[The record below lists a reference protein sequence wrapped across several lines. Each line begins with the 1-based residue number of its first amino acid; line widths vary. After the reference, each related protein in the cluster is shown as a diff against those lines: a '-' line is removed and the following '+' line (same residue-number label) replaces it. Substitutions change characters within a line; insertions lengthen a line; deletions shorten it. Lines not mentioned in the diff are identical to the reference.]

1 MAYTN
6 KFQQPDGGFV
16 NIADF
21 RNAGVYYGT
30 CATAASTAAKVV
42 SVTDARGSAFF
53 ELTSGAIIFVK
64 FTYANT
70 VQSAISLN
78 VNSTGAKTVK
88 YKNLTT
94 KAPVWNAANETIGF
108 TYDGSNFITI
118 DPFEVGATISYGQ
131 VDSTSTAT
139 AFTATV
145 PGITELTDGV
155 TVMLKN
161 GVVTSAAGFTIN
173 INGLGAKPVYSN
185 MATGNSV
192 TPTAP
197 TQETTIF
204 NINYTLLLIYSS
216 TIVSGGGWINYRGYD
231 SNTNTLAYQIYRER
245 NNGVMVNALYRYQIV
260 FTQKDGKFM
269 AANTTSNSTATSKT
283 LSTLAFDP
291 FQPIF
296 YYGSTTDVAAAAT
309 PDATYLYEQRY
320 DVDLRYAFNAGKTL
334 TANKAVYI
342 KCSPQADGTV
352 KFSGNAC
359 ITQTLPST
367 ADGYVY
373 LYLGKSY
380 STYQIVL
387 DIYHPIYEYKNGR
400 LGLWTNIEAGST
412 VSITP
417 TLSSGTQIATYT
429 IGSTSGTLYAP
440 SSGLP
445 SVTSADN
452 GKVLRVVDG
461 AWAAATVPDA
471 NGVSF

>member
-1 MAYTN
+1 MATYNIN
-6 KFQQPDGGFV
+6 KVSHGANAYNLQ
-16 NIADF
+16 DF

-30 CATAASTAAKVV
+30 CATAAATAAKVV
-42 SVTDARGSAFF
+42 TVTDGQGGSAF
-53 ELTSGAIIFVK
+53 ELKSGAIVNIK
-64 FTYANT
+64 FTYA
-70 VQSAISLN
+70 QSVDGAITLN
-78 VNSTGAKTVK
+78 VNGTGAKTVK
-88 YKNLTT
+88 YKDLTT
-94 KAPVWNAANETIGF
+94 KAPVWNGANEVISF
-108 TYDGSNFITI
+108 AYDGTNFVPIA
-118 DPFEVGATISYGQ
+118 PFEVGTTLSFGAC
-131 VDSTSTAT
+131 DSTSTAT
-139 AFTATV
+139 EFTATV
-145 PGITELTDGV
+145 PGVTELKDGV
-155 TVMLKN
+155 AVFLKN
-161 GVVTSAAGFTIN
+161 GVITSAAGFTIN
-173 INGLGAKPVYSN
+173 INGLGAKPVYTN
-185 MATGNSV
+185 MAAA
-192 TPTAP
+192 TA
-197 TQETTIF
+197 ETTIF
-204 NINYTLLLIYSS
+204 NINYTMLFVYDS
-216 TIVSGGGWINYRGYD
+216 TRVSGGCWICYRGYD
-231 SNTNTLAYQIYRER
+231 SNTNTLAYQVYRER
-245 NNGVMVNALYRYQIV
+245 NNGTMVNALYRYQIV

-269 AANTTSNSTATSKT
+269 AANTTNNSTGTSKT

-296 YYGSTTDVAAAAT
+296 YYGSTTNVAAAGT
-309 PDATYLYEQRY
+309 PDATYLYEIRY
-320 DVDLRYAFNAGKTL
+320 DADLRYGFNAGSTL

-352 KFSGNAC
+352 KFAGNAC
-359 ITQTLPST
+359 VTQTLPTT

-373 LYLGKSY
+373 LYLGKAY

-387 DIYHPIYEYKNGR
+387 DLYHPIYEYKNGR

-440 SSGLP
+440 PSGLP

>member
-1 MAYTN
+1 MS
-6 KFQQPDGGFV
+6 
-16 NIADF
+16 NINSVKIGSTTYPIIAQ
-21 RNAGVYYGT
+21 GIPYG
-30 CATAASTAAKVV
+30 
-42 SVTDARGSAFF
+42 
-53 ELTSGAIIFVK
+53 E
-64 FTYANT
+64 
-70 VQSAISLN
+70 
-78 VNSTGAKTVK
+78 
-88 YKNLTT
+88 
-94 KAPVWNAANETIGF
+94 
-108 TYDGSNFITI
+108 
-118 DPFEVGATISYGQ
+118 
-131 VDSTSTAT
+131 VDSTSTDT
-139 AFTATV
+139 AFTASI
-145 PGITELTDGV
+145 PGITELTDGT
-155 TVMLKN
+155 TVLLKN
-161 GVVTSAAGFTIN
+161 GVVTSASGFTID

-185 MATGNSV
+185 MATGNPI
-192 TPTAP
+192 TPTNP
-197 TQETTIF
+197 TRETTIF

-269 AANTTSNSTATSKT
+269 AANTTSNSTATTKT

-296 YYGSTTDVAAAAT
+296 YYGSTTDVAAAGT

-380 STYQIVL
+380 STYQMVL

-400 LGLWTNIEAGST
+400 LGLWTNISADTPTDYGLT
-412 VSITP
+412 SITFTSP
-417 TLSSGTQIATYT
+417 TSGWSSGSQPTCSVSVSGINSSTHG
-429 IGSTSGTLYAP
+429 ILGVNGSLI
-440 SSGLP
+440 
-445 SVTSADN
+445 SADQYRAAQKAN
-452 GKVLRVVDG
+452 IVVGAVGSGSITLKALRG
-461 AWAAATVPDA
+461 APTMTIPMLLEVQK
-471 NGVSF
+471 NS

>member
-1 MAYTN
+1 MS
-6 KFQQPDGGFV
+6 
-16 NIADF
+16 NINSIKIGNTTHPILAQ
-21 RNAGVYYGT
+21 GIPYG
-30 CATAASTAAKVV
+30 
-42 SVTDARGSAFF
+42 
-53 ELTSGAIIFVK
+53 E
-64 FTYANT
+64 
-70 VQSAISLN
+70 
-78 VNSTGAKTVK
+78 
-88 YKNLTT
+88 
-94 KAPVWNAANETIGF
+94 
-108 TYDGSNFITI
+108 
-118 DPFEVGATISYGQ
+118 
-131 VDSTSTAT
+131 VDSTSTDT

-145 PGITELTDGV
+145 PGITELTDGT
-155 TVMLKN
+155 TVLLKN
-161 GVVTSAAGFTIN
+161 GVVTSASGFTIN

-185 MATGNSV
+185 MATGNPI
-192 TPTAP
+192 TPTNP
-197 TQETTIF
+197 TRETTIF

-216 TIVSGGGWINYRGYD
+216 TIVDGGGWINYRGYD
-231 SNTNTLAYQIYRER
+231 SNTNTLAYQLYRER

-296 YYGSTTDVAAAAT
+296 YYGSTTDVAAAGT

-320 DVDLRYAFNAGKTL
+320 DADLRYAFNTGKTL

-352 KFSGNAC
+352 KFAGNAC

-400 LGLWTNIEAGST
+400 LGLWTNISADTPTDYGLTSIIFTSPTSGWSSGNQPTCSVSVSGINSSTHGILGVNGSLISADQYRAAQKANI
-412 VSITP
+412 VVGAVGSGSITLKALRGTP
-417 TLSSGTQIATYT
+417 TMT
-429 IGSTSGTLYAP
+429 IPMLLEVQKNS
-440 SSGLP
+440 
-445 SVTSADN
+445 
-452 GKVLRVVDG
+452 
-461 AWAAATVPDA
+461 
-471 NGVSF
+471 

>member
-1 MAYTN
+1 LS
-6 KFQQPDGGFV
+6 
-16 NIADF
+16 NINSVKIGSTTYPIIAQ
-21 RNAGVYYGT
+21 GIPYG
-30 CATAASTAAKVV
+30 
-42 SVTDARGSAFF
+42 
-53 ELTSGAIIFVK
+53 E
-64 FTYANT
+64 
-70 VQSAISLN
+70 
-78 VNSTGAKTVK
+78 
-88 YKNLTT
+88 
-94 KAPVWNAANETIGF
+94 
-108 TYDGSNFITI
+108 
-118 DPFEVGATISYGQ
+118 
-131 VDSTSTAT
+131 VDSTSTDT
-139 AFTATV
+139 AFTASI
-145 PGITELTDGV
+145 PGITELTDGT
-155 TVMLKN
+155 TVLLKN
-161 GVVTSAAGFTIN
+161 GVVTSASGFTID

-185 MATGNSV
+185 MATGNPI
-192 TPTAP
+192 TPTNP
-197 TQETTIF
+197 TRETTIF

-269 AANTTSNSTATSKT
+269 AANTTSNSTATTKT

-296 YYGSTTDVAAAAT
+296 YYGSTTDVAAAGT

-380 STYQIVL
+380 STYQMVL

-400 LGLWTNIEAGST
+400 LGLWTNISADTPTDYGLT
-412 VSITP
+412 SITFTSP
-417 TLSSGTQIATYT
+417 TSGWSSGSQPTCSVSVSGINSSTHG
-429 IGSTSGTLYAP
+429 ILGVNGSLI
-440 SSGLP
+440 
-445 SVTSADN
+445 SADQYRAAQKAN
-452 GKVLRVVDG
+452 IVVGAVGSGSITLKALRG
-461 AWAAATVPDA
+461 APTMTIPMLLEVQK
-471 NGVSF
+471 NS